1 LLGVEK
7 KQSFVMY
14 GFIIFWCFIVF
25 LSVKNRN
32 KSDLSFSTKVG
43 QLNQNQSQQE
53 SFFKN
58 INYYVLKDSRP
69 QLHLDASEVSVNNT
83 SSKTL
88 FFDPKGTVFSKNQDR
103 INFQGMKGTYYQKR
117 SLLHISRNVK
127 MKVVKNSSIL
137 TSNEVLY
144 KINMGRMD
152 ARGNVKTRSVS
163 KVSGDKILIDAD
175 RAISWTK
182 MNETKYFGN
191 VNGKVIR
198 RRVYEDPV
206 LFKSNKLYLKM
217 DDHLI
222 SLSGNVELRKQSFKA
237 NARRGNVYLENYN
250 KKLKYFALYDDV
262 KLVEKVKVGR
272 SRFLRKAYAEQLEGI
287 VSQDKMI
294 LTGYPRVFQQGDE
307 IKGNKIILRE
317 NNDVVEV
324 EDANS
329 TFKSQ

>member
-1 LLGVEK
+1 MLGVERR
-7 KQSFVMY
+7 QSFIIY
-14 GFIIFWCFIVF
+14 GFIAFWVFLIF

-32 KSDLSFSTKVG
+32 KSDLTFST
-43 QLNQNQSQQE
+43 QSSPQNQSQQD
-53 SFFKN
+53 SFFKS
-58 INYYVLKDSRP
+58 INYYVLKDSKP
-69 QLHLDASEVSVNNT
+69 QLHLDASEVSINNNT
-83 SSKTL
+83 NKTL
-88 FFDPKGTVFSKNQDR
+88 FFDPRGTVYSKNQDK
-103 INFQGMKGTYYQKR
+103 IKYEGMKGTYYQKR

-127 MKVVKNSSIL
+127 MKVMKNSSTL

-152 ARGNVKTRSVS
+152 ARGDVKTKSIS
-163 KVSGDKILIDAD
+163 KLNGDKILINSD

-182 MNETKYFGN
+182 VNETKYFGN

-217 DDHLI
+217 KENLI
-222 SLSGNVELRKQSFKA
+222 RLDGDVLLRKQLFKA
-237 NARRGNVYLENYN
+237 NAHRGYVYLENYN
-250 KKLKYFALYDDV
+250 KRLKYFVLYDDV

-329 TFKSQ
+329 TFKSR